1 MKCRE
6 LQEYY
11 GGYTGYRTKAQTIV
25 DVIYEAIYNI
35 KRGREDDIPYDNE
48 EEYKFF
54 IETRD
59 ETANRLLDDLQNQ
72 KEGKKD
78 IDTLP

>member
-1 MKCRE
+1 M
-6 LQEYY
+6 
-11 GGYTGYRTKAQTIV
+11 

-72 KEGKKD
+72 MEGKKD
-78 IDTLP
+78 FDSKPEDKYSHLMKSLKFERLE